1 MCYCLISGRSTL
13 RPYKRKRIM
22 IDVERIDW
30 DAVVDY
36 LHSCIS
42 NEQAFAN
49 GSSRCECAMFEGN
62 ILRME
67 AEIEDIE
74 EGFYDS
80 VIDYYGEEFFE
91 DFMEE

>member
-1 MCYCLISGRSTL
+1 
-13 RPYKRKRIM
+13 M
-22 IDVERIDW
+22 IDIERIDW

-49 GSSRCECAMFEGN
+49 GSSRHVRAMFEGN

-67 AEIEDIE
+67 AEIENIE
-74 EGFYDS
+74 EGFYS
-80 VIDYYGEEFFE
+80 PVIDYYGEEFFE

>member
-1 MCYCLISGRSTL
+1 
-13 RPYKRKRIM
+13 M